1 MRWKSIRDLQSP
13 TKTSIPETRST
24 AHGSVQA
31 DPFRSSTTKIP
42 IESDVVIVGGG
53 IAGISTAW
61 FLARQGVS
69 VTLCEKGE
77 IAGESSSK
85 AFGWISE
92 LLLDPLKMELSSES
106 KRLWSMLQEECGDL
120 GYRQNGLVYL
130 AESEEDLEFYEH
142 WMTVVTGTCDPAN
155 VVLSPEEVKQRFP
168 GTAEKWLGGIF
179 SPSDG
184 GLEPT
189 IATTAIAMSAQNM
202 GAKIICNC
210 AVRTVDTQSGSVAG
224 VYTEHGYIRTT
235 QVLYA
240 GNTWSRLFCGNLD
253 IDVPQLYAIMTM
265 ARTGPLEN
273 GPLACGGTH
282 PFAWRQRIDN
292 AYVLGREYDIRVPL
306 TRDAF
311 QLKSRFAEY
320 KQTNVKMQAK
330 LSCGRDTL
338 RDWLWSRSWSAK
350 DITPF
355 EKYRVLSPAID
366 KTVSQ
371 RALKLNQ
378 KAFPEFKNATIEEY
392 WSGTLTLTPD
402 NMPIASAIQSLPGF
416 FLLTGASFGLTWGP
430 ALGKLMVDL
439 ITGNNTSIESRPFRY
454 ERFFDGSELKVTW

>member
-1 MRWKSIRDLQSP
+1 MQTH
-13 TKTSIPETRST
+13 TKASLPGSRST
-24 AHGSVQA
+24 PHGSVLA
-31 DPFRSSTTKIP
+31 GPFHSNTSKIP
-42 IESDVVIVGGG
+42 TESDVVVIGGG
-53 IAGISTAW
+53 IAGVSTAW
-61 FLARQGVS
+61 FLARQGIS

-77 IAGESSSK
+77 IAGESSSR

-106 KRLWSMLQEECGDL
+106 KRLWSILQEECGEL

-130 AESEEDLEFYEH
+130 AESMEDLEFYEH
-142 WMTVVTGTCDPAN
+142 WLEVTKGTCDPGN
-155 VVLSPEEVKQRFP
+155 ELLSPKGVKQRFP
-168 GTAEKWLGGIF
+168 GTDEKWLGGIY
-179 SPSDG
+179 SPTDG

-189 IATTAIAMSAQNM
+189 IATTAIAMSAQSM
-202 GAKIICNC
+202 GAKIMTNC

-224 VYTEHGYIRTT
+224 VHTEHGYIRTA

-282 PFAWRQRIDN
+282 PYAWRQRIDN
-292 AYVLGREYDIRVPL
+292 AYVLGREFDIRVPL
-306 TRDAF
+306 TRAAF
-311 QLKSRFAEY
+311 QQKSRFAAYRKE
-320 KQTNVKMQAK
+320 NVNMQAK
-330 LSCGRDTL
+330 LSWGSDTL
-338 RDWLWSRSWSAK
+338 RDWLWPRSWSAK

-355 EKYRVLSPAID
+355 EKHRVLSPSIQ
-366 KTVSQ
+366 KSVPQ
-371 RALKLNQ
+371 KALELNQ
-378 KAFPEFKNATIEEY
+378 IEFPEFKNTTIEEY

-402 NMPIASAIQSLPGF
+402 NMPIASSIKSLPGF

-430 ALGKLMVDL
+430 ALGKLMADL
-439 ITGNNTSIESRPFRY
+439 ITGDKTSIDPTPFRH